1 MRVFNLFVAVLFF
14 VSCTNNSV
22 QQTPHKVDS
31 NCALLPN
38 PAMEK
43 LDSMTD
49 GGYDE
54 MQDVWVLI
62 GDTSQNYY
70 ALDAEMYL
78 WAGQLKWGIDTMERY
93 YNKKNKALVVSE
105 KSEDEIYRGEY
116 FPRRFGTETL
126 SIEYLSTYSKSTTAN
141 TFALVLGIYDSE
153 DEAIKALNK
162 SIKVSQRSYVFVLP
176 TQLYMGCM
184 H

>member
-1 MRVFNLFVAVLFF
+1 MRILTAFVSILFL

-22 QQTPHKVDS
+22 QNAPHKLDS

-43 LDSMTD
+43 LDSMSD
-49 GGYDE
+49 GDHDE
-54 MQDVWVLI
+54 MQEVWVLV
-62 GDTSQNYY
+62 GDTSSNYFE
-70 ALDAEMYL
+70 LDAEMYL
-78 WAGQLKWGIDTMERY
+78 WSGQLNWGIDTMERY
-93 YNKKNKALVVSE
+93 YNREKKALVVSD

-126 SIEYLSTYSKSTTAN
+126 SIEYLNTYTKFTTAN
-141 TFALVLGIYDSE
+141 TFALVFGIFESE
-153 DEAIKALNK
+153 DEAKKALNK
-162 SIKVSQRSYVFVLP
+162 SIKVSQRAFVLP
-176 TQLYMGCM
+176 SNLYMGCM

>member
-1 MRVFNLFVAVLFF
+1 MRILTAFVSIFIL

-22 QQTPHKVDS
+22 QNAPHKLDS

-43 LDSMTD
+43 LDSMSE
-49 GGYDE
+49 GGHDE
-54 MQDVWVLI
+54 MQEVWVLV
-62 GDTSQNYY
+62 GDTSRNYFE
-70 ALDAEMYL
+70 LDAEMYL
-78 WAGQLKWGIDTMERY
+78 WSGQLNWGIDTLERY
-93 YNKKNKALVVSE
+93 YNKEKKALLVSD

-126 SIEYLSTYSKSTTAN
+126 SIEYLNTYSTFTTAN
-141 TFALVLGIYDSE
+141 TFALLLGIYDSE
-153 DEAIKALNK
+153 AEAKKALNK
-162 SIKVSQRSYVFVLP
+162 SIKVSQRAFVLP
-176 TQLYMGCM
+176 SYLYMGCM

>member
-1 MRVFNLFVAVLFF
+1 MK
-14 VSCTNNSV
+14 
-22 QQTPHKVDS
+22 QTPHKVDS

-38 PAMEK
+38 PALEK
-43 LDSMTD
+43 LDSMAD
-49 GGYDE
+49 SEQNE
-54 MQDVWVLI
+54 MQNVWVLI

-70 ALDAEMYL
+70 ALDTKMYSL
-78 WAGQLKWGIDTMERY
+78 AGQLNWGIDTMERY
-93 YNKKNKALVVSE
+93 YNKKKKALVVSE

-126 SIEYLSTYSKSTTAN
+126 SIEYLNTYSKSTTAN

>member
-1 MRVFNLFVAVLFF
+1 MRVFTLFVAVLFL
-14 VSCTNNSV
+14 VSCNNNSV

-38 PAMEK
+38 QALEK
-43 LDSMTD
+43 LDSMAD
-49 GGYDE
+49 GGYDD
-54 MQDVWVLI
+54 MQEVWVLV

-78 WAGQLKWGIDTMERY
+78 WAGQLNWVIDTMERY
-93 YNKKNKALVVSE
+93 YNKKKKTLVVSE
-105 KSEDEIYRGEY
+105 KSEDEMYRGEY

-126 SIEYLSTYSKSTTAN
+126 SIEYLNTYSKYTTSH

-153 DEAIKALNK
+153 VEAKKVLNK
-162 SIKVSQRSYVFVLP
+162 SIKVSQRAFVLP
-176 TQLYMGCM
+176 SFLYMGCM

>member
-1 MRVFNLFVAVLFF
+1 MRILTAFVSIFIL

-22 QQTPHKVDS
+22 QNAPHKLDS

-43 LDSMTD
+43 LDSMSD
-49 GGYDE
+49 GDHDE
-54 MQDVWVLI
+54 MQEVWVLV
-62 GDTSQNYY
+62 GDTSRNYFE
-70 ALDAEMYL
+70 LDAVMYL
-78 WAGQLKWGIDTMERY
+78 WSGQLNWGIDTLERY
-93 YNKKNKALVVSE
+93 YNREKKVLVVSD

-126 SIEYLSTYSKSTTAN
+126 SIEYLNTYTKFTTAN
-141 TFALVLGIYDSE
+141 TFALVLGIYDS
-153 DEAIKALNK
+153 DAEAKKALNK
-162 SIKVSQRSYVFVLP
+162 SSKVSQRAFVLP
-176 TQLYMGCM
+176 SYLYMGCM